1 MDVNYTRAACHR
13 RRFFRFTAV
22 IAAALFFKL
31 FLFYSTPYAGIFT
44 DEMGRRVEVKPNP
57 SRIVS
62 LAPHLTEILFDLGLG
77 KQIVGVTLYSNY
89 PEEAKTKARVG
100 SYVKLNLE
108 KIVSLSPDLVIAT
121 ADGNPKVVVERLT
134 SLGIP
139 VFVIN
144 TKGIS
149 DIYGNII
156 SIGEVT
162 GRPKEGRIVSM
173 KLRER
178 IKGITDL
185 LKGLRKRKVFFQ
197 LGANPL
203 YTASAGTF
211 TDDLITLAGG
221 INIAGEEKVRY
232 PVYSMEEVLKR
243 NPEVIFS
250 VLMGSEEGKSVKP
263 LWEKWKTIEAVKKG
277 QIYDIEP
284 DITNRASSRIAD
296 GLDAIARKLH
306 PEAFNDHKSKEYK
319 R

>member
-1 MDVNYTRAACHR
+1 MEVSYTLVAHPG
-13 RRFFRFTAV
+13 RRFFHLTIAIVAV
-22 IAAALFFKL
+22 IFLKL
-31 FLFYSTPYAGIFT
+31 FLFYSTPYSEVFT
-44 DEMGRRVEVKPNP
+44 DEMGRKVEVKANP
-57 SRIVS
+57 SRIIS
-62 LAPHLTEILFDLGLG
+62 LAPHLTEILFDLGLDER
-77 KQIVGVTLYSNY
+77 IVGVTRYSNY
-89 PEEAKTKARVG
+89 PEAAKKKTRIG

-134 SLGIP
+134 SLDIP

-149 DIYGNII
+149 DIYTNII

-162 GRPKEGRIVSM
+162 GRPKEGRRVFIAL
-173 KLRER
+173 KER

-185 LKGLRKRKVFFQ
+185 IKGLPKRKVFFQ

-211 TDDLITLAGG
+211 SDDLITLAGG
-221 INIAGEEKVRY
+221 INIAGEEKIRY

-263 LWEKWKTIEAVKKG
+263 LWEKWTTIEAVKKG

-284 DITNRASSRIAD
+284 DITNRPSSRIAD

-306 PEAFNDHKSKEYK
+306 PQAFINKESGQSQK
-319 R
+319 